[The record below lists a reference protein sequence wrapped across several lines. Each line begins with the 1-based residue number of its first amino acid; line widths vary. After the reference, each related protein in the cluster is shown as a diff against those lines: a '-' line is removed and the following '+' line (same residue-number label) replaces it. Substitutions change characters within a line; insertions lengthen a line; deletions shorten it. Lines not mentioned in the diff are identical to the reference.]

1 MNVSQVKDK
10 KKVITIAVICVI
22 LLMNVVWTIAQN
34 KFTPKLDEVK
44 TIISGLEK
52 RIEKLEQGGFSDM
65 ADLKNDF
72 EAMKAISAQFS
83 EKAAESLKAEEDQL
97 KYLESQVEAQK
108 AKVEAMK
115 KLSQ

>member
-44 TIISGLEK
+44 NIISGLEK

-83 EKAAESLKAEEDQL
+83 ERAAESLKAEEDQL